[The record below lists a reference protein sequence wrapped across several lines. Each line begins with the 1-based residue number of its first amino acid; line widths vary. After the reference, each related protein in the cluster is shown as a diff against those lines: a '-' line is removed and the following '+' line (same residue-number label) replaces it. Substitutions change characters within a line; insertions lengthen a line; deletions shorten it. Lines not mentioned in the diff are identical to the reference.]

1 MSPLLMTASLAIT
14 GALIL
19 YTIGVFKERADG
31 RLRGI
36 HLAFFWLGLAC
47 DTTGTTLMTVIAR
60 SSSTAAPAIHG
71 VTGLAAIVLMLFH
84 ALWATVVFVQG
95 RNRSERDLDRERT
108 IKPFR
113 TAVWVVWLV
122 PYVIGMLVGIP
133 AIKLA
138 SLPATLA
145 SLVVAGI
152 AALVVFRPRRA

>member
-36 HLAFFWLGLAC
+36 HLVFFWLGLAC

-60 SSSTAAPAIHG
+60 SSATAAPAIHG
-71 VTGLAAIVLMLFH
+71 ITGLAAIVLMLFH
-84 ALWATVVFVQG
+84 ALWATAVFVQG
-95 RNRSERDLDRERT
+95 RNRSERALERERT
-108 IKPFR
+108 FHR
-113 TAVWVVWLV
+113 FSAAVWVVWLV
-122 PYVIGMLVGIP
+122 PYVIGMLVGVP

-138 SLPATLA
+138 SLPATIA
-145 SLVVAGI
+145 SLAVAGI